1 MRNLK
6 IGKPLPGEHKEPFR
20 KILVYCHVF
29 LRNIAI
35 RVICPRFLKN
45 CFYRSGG
52 NRSTDRFWGVYTEIP
67 LYSLTKRPVLSDEMV
82 GTLHRIFPIPFRIT
96 PQTFPDHLYQYLL
109 LFLWQFPII
118 ILQNQRIEISFGNY
132 ILNFFPRSTVP
143 SWVLANLR
151 KMPGNA
157 PKRSGG

>member
-35 RVICPRFLKN
+35 HAICRHFLKN

-67 LYSLTKRPVLSDEMV
+67 LYSLTKRPVLSDTRASTLRQKGRYSPTDVSVLSNEMV
-82 GTLHRIFPIPFRIT
+82 G
-96 PQTFPDHLYQYLL
+96 
-109 LFLWQFPII
+109 II
-118 ILQNQRIEISFGNY
+118 NAFCGGN
-132 ILNFFPRSTVP
+132 LTAKCHN
-143 SWVLANLR
+143 
-151 KMPGNA
+151 
-157 PKRSGG
+157 

>member
-67 LYSLTKRPVLSDEMV
+67 LYSLTKRPVLSNGCA
-82 GTLHRIFPIPFRIT
+82 GTLHRKCRYSPPNL
-96 PQTFPDHLYQYLL
+96 PDT
-109 LFLWQFPII
+109 
-118 ILQNQRIEISFGNY
+118 ISD
-132 ILNFFPRSTVP
+132 
-143 SWVLANLR
+143 
-151 KMPGNA
+151 NA
-157 PKRSGG
+157 PNLP